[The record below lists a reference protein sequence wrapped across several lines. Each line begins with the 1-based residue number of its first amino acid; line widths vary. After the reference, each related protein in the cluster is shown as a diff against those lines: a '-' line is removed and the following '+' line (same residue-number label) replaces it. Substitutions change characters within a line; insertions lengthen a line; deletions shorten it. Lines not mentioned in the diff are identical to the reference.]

1 MNDIPGVQKRLD
13 DLDAHIAHQ
22 DSTIED
28 LNEVSIEQ
36 WKEIKTLTEKIT
48 RLEAKI
54 QAAQEATETV
64 STPEPPPPHY

>member
-1 MNDIPGVQKRLD
+1 MSNGPDIAKRLD
-13 DLDAHIAHQ
+13 ELEAHVAHQ
-22 DSTIED
+22 DSSIED
-28 LNEVSIEQ
+28 LNEVTIEQ

>member
-1 MNDIPGVQKRLD
+1 MNDIPGVQQRLD
-13 DLDAHIAHQ
+13 DLEAHIAHQ